1 MKFLWVPYADIRK
14 DDPSEDTK
22 EHIMALFGKN
32 KSEQK
37 PRVAKDP
44 GNSTKKISEK
54 DKKFMERPKSILLI
68 AGSLAVVVAG
78 LFFFILSQ
86 TIPQTSYYVLNQNV
100 PARAEV
106 QPGMLTEVR
115 TTNGAQ
121 PRNSIQL
128 GEVQQGGIYSKY
140 ALKEGD
146 VLSPSNAG
154 DLKAVNEGIPEDF
167 VTVSFSVP
175 AEDAVAGNLKRGDY
189 IDIIAASGNATES
202 SAEARFV
209 LRHVILVDVL
219 ADAVALSDSGED
231 GGSSAPV
238 GTGEEDS
245 SSSGVA
251 NLYTVAVSQ
260 EDAPKIALL
269 QGVNVM
275 LALSPSQGVQE
286 DKNISSSGSEVFGD
300 DPVGDSGEGTT
311 PSFDDSDVNNG
322 EETTEDP
329 SEAPAE
335 DEGTTGEEDTG
346 DLSGDS
352 EQIKP

>member
-1 MKFLWVPYADIRK
+1 MPYADIRK

-22 EHIMALFGKN
+22 EHIMALFGKKN
-32 KSEQK
+32 SEQK

-154 DLKAVNEGIPEDF
+154 DLKAVNEGIPNDF

-219 ADAVALSDSGED
+219 ADAVALSDSGE
-231 GGSSAPV
+231 GSGSAPV
-238 GTGEEDS
+238 STGEEDS

-275 LALSPSQGVQE
+275 LALSPTDGVQE

-300 DPVGDSGEGTT
+300 DPVGDSGKGTT
-311 PSFDDSDVNNG
+311 PSFDDSDVDNG
-322 EETTEDP
+322 EETTETP
-329 SEAPAE
+329 SADEETTENTDNEEA
-335 DEGTTGEEDTG
+335 G

-352 EQIKP
+352 EQIAP